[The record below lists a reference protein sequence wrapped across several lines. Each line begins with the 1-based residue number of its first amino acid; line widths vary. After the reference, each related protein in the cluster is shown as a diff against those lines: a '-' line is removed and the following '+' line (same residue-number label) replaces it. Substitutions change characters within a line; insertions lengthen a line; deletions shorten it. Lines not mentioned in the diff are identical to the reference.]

1 MRKSN
6 FFEKAFSSVGT
17 SSPHFQKIKA
27 VAFNIVVLLM
37 LLGSAIVGGSFT
49 VFAQENVIQEEV
61 TSSSPDSD
69 ISSQL
74 TSINYRLDDIS
85 KSMEDDIAELQDVNT
100 NLETLIGVNGYIFG
114 GIFLIIVCILFIA
127 LYKLFN
133 TFFRF

>member
-6 FFEKAFSSVGT
+6 FFKKTFSSVGT

-27 VAFNIVVLLM
+27 VTFNIVVLLT
-37 LLGSAIVGGSFT
+37 LLGSAIVGGAIT
-49 VFAQENVIQEEV
+49 VFAQENMIQEEV
-61 TSSSPDSD
+61 TSSAPDSD

-85 KSMEDDIAELQDVNT
+85 KSMEDDIAELQDTNK
-100 NLETLIGVNGYIFG
+100 NLEILIGVNGHIFG